1 MPGGKA
7 KLKAII
13 DEHLHREG
21 RSIGDLVIKVED
33 RAVAF
38 GSRLLPGGDIVG
50 ASGGFIDLQGGGRI
64 PFHKVIRV
72 TDKDGVLYERP
83 GGPR

>member
-21 RSIGDLVIKVED
+21 RSMADLVVEVDD
-33 RAVAF
+33 RSVVG
-38 GSRLLPGGDIVG
+38 GSRLVPGKEIAG
-50 ASGGFIDLQGGGRI
+50 ASGGFIDMKDGGRI
-64 PFHKVIRV
+64 PFHKVRCV
-72 TDKDGVLYERP
+72 TDKTGALYDRRGRP
-83 GGPR
+83 R

>member
-21 RSIGDLVIKVED
+21 RSIADLVVEVED
-33 RAVAF
+33 RAVER
-38 GSRLLPGGDIVG
+38 GSRPLSGADIAG
-50 ASGGFIDLQGGGRI
+50 ASGGFIEMADGGRI
-64 PFHKVIRV
+64 PFHKVRRV
-72 TDKDGVLYERP
+72 KDKERVLYDRP
-83 GGPR
+83 GRPR